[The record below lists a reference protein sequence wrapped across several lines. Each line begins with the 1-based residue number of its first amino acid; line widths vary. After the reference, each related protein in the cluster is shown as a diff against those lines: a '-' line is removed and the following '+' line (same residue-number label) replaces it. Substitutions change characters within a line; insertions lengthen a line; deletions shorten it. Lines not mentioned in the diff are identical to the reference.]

1 MEMTDGHATD
11 GVEPVQEPV
20 RPPDRT
26 DGLHLAGALR
36 TLLRHH
42 RQMGIEHYPL
52 SPGLQGFL
60 RSQSKPAQPVERR
73 VSGAAVAERIETAPP
88 VPPPATREKA
98 GAELRDLGREI
109 EACCQCSLAS
119 ARHGVV
125 YGSGS
130 AGALLIVV
138 GDYSAQSEAFSAAT
152 LFGAA
157 EDAMLWNMMRAIHLA
172 PEQVHVTNVVKCCP
186 LAAEKPGEESI
197 RSCQDFLLREIE
209 LVRPKVVCA
218 MGEMAVRALTGAEDS
233 LVRLRGRFYPC
244 RLKHSAEEPVQVM
257 VTFHPRFLLHN
268 PDLKKAAWQDLQL
281 IQRQLRSGL
290 AGHKE
295 FK

>member
-1 MEMTDGHATD
+1 MTEGHATD
-11 GVEPVQEPV
+11 GAESVQEPV

-26 DGLHLAGALR
+26 DGLRLAGALR

-60 RSQSKPAQPVERR
+60 RSLGKPAQSAERR
-73 VSGAAVAERIETAPP
+73 VNEAAVAERVAAAPP
-88 VPPPATREKA
+88 AGPPATREKA

-119 ARHGVV
+119 VRQGMVQA
-125 YGSGS
+125 SGI
-130 AGALLIVV
+130 AGALLMVV
-138 GDYSAQSEAFSAAT
+138 GDFSAQSEAFSAAT
-152 LFGAA
+152 LFGTA
-157 EDAMLWNMMRAIHLA
+157 EDAMLWNMMRAIHLT

-186 LAAEKPGEESI
+186 PAAEMPGEESI
-197 RSCQDFLLREIE
+197 RSCQGFLLREIE
-209 LVRPKVVCA
+209 LVRPKLVCA
-218 MGEMAVRALTGAEDS
+218 MSEVAVRALTGAEDA

-244 RLKHSAEEPVQVM
+244 RLKHSAGEPLQVM
-257 VTFHPRFLLHN
+257 ATFHPRFLLHN
-268 PDLKKAAWQDLQL
+268 PDLKKAAWHDLQL
-281 IQRQLRSGL
+281 IQQRLRSGL

-295 FK
+295 LK